1 MALTKKRVTAKQL
14 AANRR
19 NSQQSTG
26 PKTALGKRNASQNSL
41 QHGLFA
47 KSLEGSFRQ
56 LGEDPEDFHAL
67 VQSLRETFQPEDH
80 FEEMLIEDLA
90 VLRWRLHRLRRAEWG
105 IQVRQKRSFEFD
117 RECRVNSKGGP
128 VSNEAELYIL
138 ATYGLSGLE
147 NSPEKFAKIRENL
160 GNLRMSVRMAG
171 FQKSHRG
178 FLRFVYGERPG
189 LAGAALLATYTSF
202 EKQPKKRD
210 LGREKETREEFLGQ
224 LDAEITSFENLAKL
238 HEKNETDAAGP
249 MADAQ
254 LLPRAEDLDNILR
267 YETTI
272 ERHFER
278 KLQQLVSWRR
288 ARAEVVPPDMRTS

>member
-1 MALTKKRVTAKQL
+1 MAFIKKRVTSKQL

-19 NSQQSTG
+19 NSQKSTG
-26 PKTALGKRNASQNSL
+26 PKTAVAKRNSNQNSL

-56 LGEDPEDFHAL
+56 LGEDPKDFHAL

-117 RECRVNSKGGP
+117 RECRVNSIGGP
-128 VSNEAELYIL
+128 VSSEVDRYTL
-138 ATYGLSGLE
+138 ANYGLSGLE
-147 NSPEKFAKIRENL
+147 DSPEKFAKILENL
-160 GNLRMSVRMAG
+160 RNLRMSVRMAG
-171 FQKSHRG
+171 FQKSHRV
-178 FLRFVYGERPG
+178 FLRFVYGEAPG

-202 EKQPKKRD
+202 EKQPKKGDR
-210 LGREKETREEFLGQ
+210 GREKGNREKFLGQ
-224 LDAEITSFENLAKL
+224 LDAEITSFENIRKL
-238 HEKNETDAAGP
+238 HEKNETDVAGP

-254 LLPRAEDLDNILR
+254 LLPNAEDLDNILR
-267 YETTI
+267 YETTL

-278 KLQQLVSWRR
+278 KPQQLVSWRR